1 MEKETRKKIEIAE
14 KATERYL
21 KNRRFTIQSL
31 AEETGLTSKEIF
43 ELFPNRRS
51 ILQYY
56 YESRI
61 LLYHEQIKSIE
72 SYSDFTLSEK
82 LSTLFLTLL
91 DLFSEQREFV
101 LETYKEYVIR
111 YPMDRRFE
119 KAIREELKKIFRSDE
134 QVSISSRFLL
144 NKITYSIFY
153 YHFHALILFWAKD
166 SSRARE
172 QTYALV
178 DKWCSFVEE
187 FFYSKIADKG
197 FDLAKF
203 LFYHS
208 PLKGI
213 IPDMK
218 QQK

>member
-1 MEKETRKKIEIAE
+1 MNKETQRKIEIAE

-31 AEETGLTSKEIF
+31 AEEAGVTSKDIF
-43 ELFPNRRS
+43 EFFPNRRS
-51 ILQYY
+51 ILQFY

-61 LLYHEQIKSIE
+61 VLYQEQKNSID
-72 SYSDFTLSEK
+72 SYSDFSLREK
-82 LSTLFLTLL
+82 LSNLFLTML

-101 LETYKEYVIR
+101 LETYKEFVVTN
-111 YPMDRRFE
+111 PMDKRFE
-119 KAIREELKKIFRSDE
+119 NSFREEIKHIFQSDNR
-134 QVSISSRFLL
+134 VSISSRFLL
-144 NKITYSIFY
+144 NQITYAIFY
-153 YHFHALILFWAKD
+153 YHFHALILFWSKD
-166 SSRARE
+166 TSRGRE

-213 IPDMK
+213 IPDLK
-218 QQK
+218 R

>member
-1 MEKETRKKIEIAE
+1 MDKETRKKIEIAE

-31 AEETGLTSKEIF
+31 AEEAGVTSKDVF
-43 ELFPNRRS
+43 EFFPNRRS
-51 ILQYY
+51 ILQFY

-61 LLYHEQIKSIE
+61 LLYQEQKNSID
-72 SYSDFTLSEK
+72 SYSDFSLREK
-82 LSTLFLTLL
+82 LSNLFLTML
-91 DLFSEQREFV
+91 DLFDEQREFV
-101 LETYKEYVIR
+101 LETYKEFVVTN
-111 YPMDRRFE
+111 PMDKRFE
-119 KAIREELKKIFRSDE
+119 NSFRDDVKHIFQSDN
-134 QVSISSRFLL
+134 QVSFSSRFLL
-144 NKITYSIFY
+144 NQITYAIFY
-153 YHFHALILFWAKD
+153 YHFHALILFWSKD
-166 SSRARE
+166 ASRGRE

-213 IPDMK
+213 IPDLK
-218 QQK
+218 K